1 MPREMNFAGRRRGS
15 FAMRERTPAEVDAR
29 IGEEERDEDEDEDGS
44 VDIGGGGGD
53 GKLDGA
59 GAIRASLDGPARV

>member
-1 MPREMNFAGRRRGS
+1 
-15 FAMRERTPAEVDAR
+15 MRERTPAEVDAR